1 VICDA
6 VAVIDVEELFPGRE
20 APDEAMQAAIAAV
33 CVRLGRAVDV
43 VRDGQVSTV
52 VAGAI
57 DGERVAWVE
66 QRWRDAGYE
75 DIDGYELYVDG
86 AGSRMWEIDTYN
98 PWFGCTIHFMRWY
111 GDDLVVIYSEKH
123 HTIVCVLDQ
132 GGAPRMRVVHGR
144 WQVVGDL
151 VLYASEAR
159 GLVERIHL
167 PDLGVCAP
175 LPADEAAIDLT
186 AGTCEPAA
194 PLVAGTPAFW
204 RQVALRLPEVDE
216 VLAELLIGSL
226 AYRFWEERP
235 PVASTYEEA
244 YAAASGRWN
253 PPCWLPF
260 HWLRTRGMAE
270 AKALLA
276 ELEAVAARAPTA
288 CNFAEAPA
296 ELAARHIAARAGEL
310 AAACRAGRLPEGT
323 SCSFWIEWSQ
333 VEFAAAKPRFPVAM
347 WSEYQQLRKSA
358 PELLALV
365 RR

>member
-1 VICDA
+1 M
-6 VAVIDVEELFPGRE
+6 IDVEALFPERE
-20 APDEAMQAAIAAV
+20 SDEAMQAAVASV
-33 CVRLGRAVDV
+33 CARLGRARDV
-43 VRDGQVSTV
+43 VKDGQVSTV
-52 VAGAI
+52 VAGVI

-86 AGSRMWEIDTYN
+86 AGSRAWEIDTYN
-98 PWFGCTIHFMRWY
+98 PWFGCTVHLMRWY

-123 HTIVCVLDQ
+123 HTIVCVLDRD
-132 GGAPRMRVVHGR
+132 GAPRMRVVNWR

-167 PDLGVCAP
+167 PDLAVGAP

-194 PLVAGTPAFW
+194 PLAAGTPAFW
-204 RQVALRLPEVDE
+204 RQVALRLPEIDE
-216 VLAELLIGSL
+216 ELGELLIGSL
-226 AYRFWEERP
+226 AYRFWEARP
-235 PVASTYEEA
+235 AAANTYEDA
-244 YAAASGRWN
+244 YAAESGRWN
-253 PPCWLPF
+253 TPCWLPF
-260 HWLRTRGMAE
+260 HWVRTRGLAE
-270 AKALLA
+270 GRALLA
-276 ELEAVAARAPTA
+276 DLEAVAARAPTA
-288 CNFAEAPA
+288 CSPMEAPA

-323 SCSFWIEWSQ
+323 SCAFWIEWSQ
-333 VEFAAAKPRFPVAM
+333 IEFAKAESRFPGRM
-347 WSEYQQLRKSA
+347 WAAYQQLRKSA